1 MHFALHLQATLHLP
15 WLEGKSI
22 PAAPH
27 ASGHP
32 SILPSIHLP
41 APPSHPP
48 AANSASPELL
58 GHEGQWDRGFPRRA
72 TSAVLPASW

>member
-1 MHFALHLQATLHLP
+1 MHFALHLQATLHP
-15 WLEGKSI
+15 HWLEGKRI

-27 ASGHP
+27 A

-41 APPSHPP
+41 APLSHPP
-48 AANSASPELL
+48 VANSASPGLL